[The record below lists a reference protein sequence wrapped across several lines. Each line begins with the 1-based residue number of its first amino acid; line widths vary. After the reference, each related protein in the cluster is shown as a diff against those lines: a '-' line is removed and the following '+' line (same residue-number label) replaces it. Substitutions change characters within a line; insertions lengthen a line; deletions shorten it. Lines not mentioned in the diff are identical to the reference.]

1 MKEVIHE
8 SLEGGR
14 GIGKMEEHYS
24 WFEESFMSDESSIP
38 LVSILNS
45 DIVVSPLNVK
55 FGEDFC
61 PLEFINEVGN
71 EWKGVCIMD
80 CVFVNI
86 AVILTRAEVTIL
98 LFNKEEG
105 RCLWGIGGVDLVMR
119 SIQERLD
126 TELSYMGDTH

>member
-1 MKEVIHE
+1 
-8 SLEGGR
+8 
-14 GIGKMEEHYS
+14 
-24 WFEESFMSDESSIP
+24 MSDESGFP
-38 LVSILNS
+38 LVSILDS
-45 DIVVSPLNVK
+45 DIVVSPLDVK

-71 EWKGVCIMD
+71 EWKGVCITD

-98 LFNKEEG
+98 LFSKEEG

-119 SIQERLD
+119 SVQERLD

>member
-1 MKEVIHE
+1 MGD
-8 SLEGGR
+8 EGG
-14 GIGKMEEHYS
+14 
-24 WFEESFMSDESSIP
+24 FP
-38 LVSILNS
+38 LMFILDADVIVSPS
-45 DIVVSPLNVK
+45 DIK
-55 FGEDFC
+55 FDENFC
-61 PLEFINEVGN
+61 PLEIIDEIRN